1 MASNTPF
8 KKKKVEYVVD
18 ENTVKSILDKK
29 FKTEKKPK
37 KFTLKGLTELIDI
50 EGSNPL
56 LLLPGVKDK
65 IDIYKESPTEENYI
79 DVFKDIEKGF
89 TSGFQKFGY
98 SVGDLATAGI
108 DFTFDTDF
116 NEKLTE
122 VYEENKAEEPET
134 LLGKVTDVLAQ
145 YAVPSG
151 IGIKITNRLRKLS
164 MAAKAKKA
172 SVAAVGT
179 TATNIA
185 AKSGSMAST
194 FAITDFLGSEPGRGN
209 LVLKEED
216 TDGLSGRDL
225 AAARFRNRIRFGAE
239 GAVIGGGFSL
249 LGKPASFAVKYGI
262 AKPLGLGFK
271 YGVSPVIS
279 GASYLLAK
287 DPLVIPTISKA
298 LKNGTQ
304 YSLERIIAPA
314 LVGKA
319 PIKTQLPEFDRW
331 RMFSVNS
338 DDPLKQRL
346 KKLDNVLSW
355 FRSVGKNTGQ
365 QFTLSS
371 RAAREIKARSRTIEK
386 YLESIEQKA
395 YDLAKANKNLYNTKT
410 TSPASQQHYMDQVLS
425 YFQGKTRIDQLPSLL
440 QDSAKNLNKELLK
453 IKESFAGMLPEGEL
467 KKYML
472 QNLST
477 YMRKSFSI
485 FTDPTYKPDAKIFDG
500 AVDYMSNLVKN
511 NRDLRKAAL
520 EEPAFKS
527 FKPEIRIKKS
537 AEQLV
542 KKILREGKTNNGDP
556 LEFLKKITKE
566 NLRLK
571 DMVRTGDEMPDAIKK
586 LLGEENNL
594 KASVLFTT
602 SHAITQTTN
611 KKLMDRIA
619 ALGIKEGWLF
629 KNGARADARG
639 ILDSRKIGNVPGLG
653 FLSSRLSKLHA
664 SNDVVQAFRGTPGK
678 LDELIQNG
686 AYRAILQLKV
696 ATQFGKTV
704 LSPATQV
711 RNVTSASLFPL
722 ANGHIGGRASVTEAF
737 RMTLDDIFGA
747 GKVLDEQK
755 LINTIED
762 KIRRGV
768 IDENIVASELGAV
781 LKDIKKGSINSLDG
795 LYNKLTNGKFMKAA
809 TRVYA
814 GGDNMWKWFGDEYMQ
829 SQLKSTYKDL
839 NSLKT
844 WFKEI
849 QGQDYI
855 ARDLFSNKL
864 KTYDDAIKE
873 AAAWYLRNTYPT
885 YSKVPDA
892 IKAIRKLPFGNFVSF
907 PAEMM
912 RTTFNIMNIGAKEI
926 ASSNPA
932 LRQIGYRRMIG
943 AYTVLG
949 GAGTAVSNIASE
961 VTGVTME
968 ELEAYK
974 NSFAASWNR
983 NSILLPLD
991 KWKKGQGKAINF
1003 SYFSP
1008 YDVVQKPFEAFM
1020 RALHDGKKRT
1030 NQDLD
1035 DLTIKAFA
1043 EAGGELVSSFVSEPL
1058 GYERIIDVL
1067 PRGFFGRGGVK
1078 KAGGLVYSDTDDLG
1092 TAMTKSFA
1100 HFLEGIEPGAVTT
1113 GKKITAAIDQDL
1125 KPGGQ
1130 PYDLRDEA
1138 LALFSGI
1145 RIINVDTPRSLNFKM
1160 TEYRRKKLAVDDAE
1174 KFYSL
1179 EDAVDRGGDAY
1190 VQEFKDIQEEMFK
1203 VQQEFYN
1210 VLRDGNLLGLT
1221 KQDLRKLLKRR
1232 NFSNKEINLLFRGK
1246 FVPFKASESL
1256 MQKRLRELKKAYPD
1270 QVINKDFFYPRK
1282 DFNKVMRDYSKRSL
1296 KVKPE
1301 EEDDSIIDRIKDA
1314 GTSFMD
1320 RFSEATPTTQNTQ
1333 TAQVPPLPNMPM
1345 PNRQM
1350 AALGTTQKSPITGL
1364 TRTESALLSPDE
1376 QVIARRT

>member
-1 MASNTPF
+1 M
-8 KKKKVEYVVD
+8 
-18 ENTVKSILDKK
+18 I
-29 FKTEKKPK
+29 
-37 KFTLKGLTELIDI
+37 
-50 EGSNPL
+50 
-56 LLLPGVKDK
+56 PGVKDK
-65 IDIYKESPTEENYI
+65 IDIYKKNPSEENYI
-79 DVFKDIEKGF
+79 DVFMDIEKGF

-98 SVGDLATAGI
+98 GAGDLATAGI
-108 DFTFDTDF
+108 DLTVGRLVDSNL

-134 LLGKVTDVLAQ
+134 LLGKVTEVLAQ

-164 MAAKAKKA
+164 MASKAKKA

-209 LVLKEED
+209 LVLKEEN
-216 TDGLSGRDL
+216 TEGLSGRDL
-225 AAARFRNRIRFGAE
+225 AAARFKNRLRFGAE
-239 GAVIGGGFSL
+239 GAAIGAGFSL
-249 LGKPASFAVKYGI
+249 LGKPASFAIKYGI
-262 AKPLGLGFK
+262 AKPLGVGFK

-304 YSLERIIAPA
+304 YSLERILAPA

-319 PIKTQLPEFDRW
+319 PIKTQLPDFDRW

-410 TSPASQQHYMDQVLS
+410 TSPSSQQHYMDQVLS

-453 IKESFAGMLPEGEL
+453 IKQSFAGMLPEGEL

-472 QNLST
+472 QNLNT

-485 FTDPTYKPDAKIFDG
+485 FTDPTYKPDAKIFNG

-511 NRDLRKAAL
+511 NGDLRKAAL

-542 KKILREGKTNNGDP
+542 KKILRDGKTNNGDP
-556 LEFLKKITKE
+556 LEFLKAVSKKQ
-566 NLRLK
+566 LRLK
-571 DMVRTGDEMPDAIKK
+571 DVVRTGDELPDAIKK
-586 LLGEENNL
+586 LLGDEVKKGAGYVSAL
-594 KASVLFTT
+594 KSSVLFTT

-611 KKLMDRIA
+611 KKLMDRMA

-629 KNGARADARG
+629 KDEARANARG
-639 ILDSRKIGNVPGLG
+639 ILDSAKIGNVPGLG

-664 SNDVVQAFRGTPGK
+664 SNDVVQALRGTPGK

-686 AYRAILQLKV
+686 AYRALLQLKV

-704 LSPATQV
+704 LSPSTQV

-768 IDENIVASELGAV
+768 LDENIVASELGAV

-849 QGQDYI
+849 QGQDFI
-855 ARDLFSNKL
+855 VRDLFNNKL

-885 YSKVPDA
+885 YSKVPEA

-932 LRQIGYRRMIG
+932 LRQVGYRRMIG

-1030 NQDLD
+1030 NQDWD
-1035 DLTIKAFA
+1035 DLTMKAFA

-1067 PRGFFGRGGVK
+1067 PRGFFGRGGTK
-1078 KAGGLVYSDTDDLG
+1078 KAGGLVYSELTDDVG
-1092 TAMTKSFA
+1092 TKITKSFK
-1100 HFLEGIEPGAVTT
+1100 HFLEGIEPGALTT

-1145 RIINVDTPRSLNFKM
+1145 RIINVDAPRSLNFKM

-1179 EDAVDRGGDAY
+1179 KDAVDRGGNTY
-1190 VQEFKDIQEEMFK
+1190 VEEFKDIQEEMFK

-1210 VLRDGNLLGLT
+1210 VLKDGNLLGLS

-1246 FVPFKASESL
+1246 FVPFKPSESL

-1270 QVINKDFFYPRK
+1270 QIINKDFFYPRK

-1296 KVKPE
+1296 KVKPK
-1301 EEDDSIIDRIKDA
+1301 EEDDNSIIDRIKDA
-1314 GTSFMD
+1314 GTSVID
-1320 RFSEATPTTQNTQ
+1320 KFSEATPTTQNIQ

-1350 AALGTTQKSPITGL
+1350 ASLGTTQKNPITGL
-1364 TRTESALLSPDE
+1364 TRTESALLSPEE